1 MIERL
6 SQAIKAAKVFAAK
19 KDIRYYLNG
28 VALHIQGTT
37 ITSVVSSDGHCC
49 CIIGNQELQHDSEVV
64 VVSNED
70 VPILLRALEGIP
82 EGTSTVNGLKIAH
95 MKLVIGD
102 YSVPLIDGRFP
113 DVRRIIPAQKRNA
126 GSEIGINPDLLAKLK
141 PFKTELCKH
150 LKPRDRT
157 AVGST
162 MKAGEANESIRFD
175 FTNPKIDM
183 ATVIISPMRL

>member
-37 ITSVVSSDGHCC
+37 ITSVVASDGYCC
-49 CIIGNQELQHDSEVV
+49 CIIGNQELQHDSEVAI
-64 VVSNED
+64 VSNED
-70 VPILLRALEGIP
+70 VPILLRALEGMP
-82 EGTSTVNGLKIAH
+82 EGTATVNGLKIDH

-102 YSVPLIDGRFP
+102 YSVPLVDGRFP
-113 DVRRIIPAQKRNA
+113 DARRIIPAQKRNA
-126 GSEIGINPDLLAKLK
+126 GSEIGLQPEYLAKLK

-150 LKPRDRT
+150 LTPRTRA
-157 AVGST
+157 AVGCT
-162 MKAGEANESIRFD
+162 MKAGEANEAVRFD

>member
-28 VALHIQGTT
+28 IALHIRGTT
-37 ITSVVSSDGHCC
+37 ITSVVASDGYCC
-49 CIIGNQELQHDSEVV
+49 CIIGNQELQHDAEVAI
-64 VVSNED
+64 VSNED
-70 VPILLRALEGIP
+70 VPILLRALEGLP
-82 EGTSTVNGLKIAH
+82 EGTSTVNGLKIDH

-102 YSVPLIDGRFP
+102 YSIPLVDGRFP

-141 PFKTELCKH
+141 PFKSELCKH

-162 MKAGEANESIRFD
+162 MKAGEANESVRFD
-175 FTNPKIDM
+175 FTNPKIDT
-183 ATVIISPMRL
+183 ATVIIQPMRL

>member
-28 VALHIQGTT
+28 VALHLQGDT
-37 ITSVVSSDGHCC
+37 VVNVVASDRHCC
-49 CIIGNQELQHDSEVV
+49 CVIGPELRHDSEVAI
-64 VVSNED
+64 VSNED
-70 VPILLRALEGIP
+70 VPILLRALEGLP
-82 EGTSTVNGLKIAH
+82 EGTSTVNGLKIDH

-102 YSVPLIDGRFP
+102 YSVPLVDGRFP
-113 DVRRIIPAQKRNA
+113 DTRRIIPAKKRNA
-126 GSEIGINPDLLAKLK
+126 GSEIGLQPEYLAKLK

-150 LKPRDRT
+150 LTPRTRT
-157 AVGST
+157 AVGCT
-162 MKAGEANESIRFD
+162 MKAGEANEAIRFD
-175 FTNPKIDM
+175 FTNPKTDM

>member
-37 ITSVVSSDGHCC
+37 ITSVVSSDGYCC
-49 CIIGNQELQHDSEVV
+49 CIIGNQELQHDSEVAI
-64 VVSNED
+64 VSNED
-70 VPILLRALEGIP
+70 VPVLLRALEGLP
-82 EGTSTVNGLKIAH
+82 VGTSTVNGLKIDH
-95 MKLVIGD
+95 MKLAIGD
-102 YSVPLIDGRFP
+102 YSVPLVDGRFP

-150 LKPRDRT
+150 LT
-157 AVGST
+157 AGVRASVGST
-162 MKAGEANESIRFD
+162 MKAGEANEAIRFD
-175 FTNPKIDM
+175 FTNPRIDT
-183 ATVIISPMRL
+183 ATVIIQPMRL

>member
-28 VALHIQGTT
+28 VALHIHGDT
-37 ITSVVSSDGHCC
+37 VVNVVASDGHCC
-49 CIIGNQELQHDSEVV
+49 CVIGPELRHDSEVAI
-64 VVSNED
+64 VSNED
-70 VPILLRALEGIP
+70 VPILLRALEG
-82 EGTSTVNGLKIAH
+82 TSTVNGLKIDH

-102 YSVPLIDGRFP
+102 YSVPLVDGRFP
-113 DVRRIIPAQKRNA
+113 DVRRVIPAKKRKA
-126 GSEIGINPDLLAKLK
+126 GSEIGLQPEYLAKLK

-150 LKPRDRT
+150 LTPRTRT
-157 AVGST
+157 AVGCI
-162 MKAGEANESIRFD
+162 MKAGDANEAIRFD

>member
-37 ITSVVSSDGHCC
+37 ITSVVASDGYCC
-49 CIIGNQELQHDSEVV
+49 CIIGNQELPHDSEIAI
-64 VVSNED
+64 VSNED
-70 VPILLRALEGIP
+70 VPILLRALEGLP
-82 EGTSTVNGLKIAH
+82 EGTSTVNGLKIDH

-102 YSVPLIDGRFP
+102 YSVPLVEGRFP
-113 DVRRIIPAQKRNA
+113 DVRRIVPAQKRNA

-150 LKPRDRT
+150 LTPRTRA
-157 AVGST
+157 AVGSI
-162 MKAGEANESIRFD
+162 MKAGEANESILFD
-175 FTNPKIDM
+175 FTNPRIDT
-183 ATVIISPMRL
+183 ATVIVQPMRL